1 MKALIIS
8 NDYKSIEHT
17 LKEYPHLA
25 NEGIAYDAI
34 NTVKA
39 HPLHR
44 ICDGVFAEKFTD
56 EEAVKI
62 AAIFLK
68 YGANINGNGL
78 VTKQDTPL
86 IAAASLGMLFVRSLE
101 RSTGIHNAMLARG
114 FNGSLPR
121 IYPMVWKWND
131 SVWLAL
137 GLLGGVRITPDWISP
152 VLMGS
157 IVVAL
162 FVTDHPRLFASYR
175 NKGVTLDSAIADEDE
190 LRRRLEV
197 LFQAPIVRMKV
208 KRVDLVNDTTTVE
221 VRYRVPAEPTAGAT
235 AP

>member
-1 MKALIIS
+1 MIAMSDPGRLAFDAVAVLVITFALYFPRHRRRDMVLALVSVNVGVVAVTTVLERAEVTAGLGLGLFGVLSIIRLR
-8 NDYKSIEHT
+8 SIE
-17 LKEYPHLA
+17 LDQE
-25 NEGIAYDAI
+25 EIAYYFSAI
-34 NTVKA
+34 
-39 HPLHR
+39 
-44 ICDGVFAEKFTD
+44 
-56 EEAVKI
+56 
-62 AAIFLK
+62 
-68 YGANINGNGL
+68 
-78 VTKQDTPL
+78 
-86 IAAASLGMLFVRSLE
+86 
-101 RSTGIHNAMLARG
+101 
-114 FNGSLPR
+114 
-121 IYPMVWKWND
+121 
-131 SVWLAL
+131 AL

-152 VLMGS
+152 VLMGA

>member
-1 MKALIIS
+1 MIAMSDPGRLAFDAVAVLVITFALYFPRHRRRDMVLALVSVNVGVVAVTTVLERAEVTAGLGLGLFGVLSIIRLR
-8 NDYKSIEHT
+8 SIE
-17 LKEYPHLA
+17 LDQE
-25 NEGIAYDAI
+25 EIAYYFSAI
-34 NTVKA
+34 
-39 HPLHR
+39 
-44 ICDGVFAEKFTD
+44 
-56 EEAVKI
+56 
-62 AAIFLK
+62 
-68 YGANINGNGL
+68 
-78 VTKQDTPL
+78 
-86 IAAASLGMLFVRSLE
+86 
-101 RSTGIHNAMLARG
+101 
-114 FNGSLPR
+114 
-121 IYPMVWKWND
+121 
-131 SVWLAL
+131 AL